1 MATVRFK
8 LASDRIEK
16 RLSTIYLCITIRGKF
31 FRIST
36 GQKVNPEKWDNSGP
50 EGRPMGRDKESMNL
64 KAVLETI
71 KGKVNQLMAAN
82 DIAGKITSKEQIET
96 LVTYKQEPQ
105 IEEPI
110 IEFWEFWQNWINK
123 QEERQQWSKSTIMQH
138 TNSMNMLKQYQ
149 TKRKQSVTFTSLNKA
164 LIEDYVG
171 FLRKLGKKDSTIAK
185 EIKNIKVFAKHA
197 EEAKILEASDFTK
210 WKKPAPISKEVFYLS
225 EADLD
230 SLRNT
235 TFSTE
240 SLQQAVDLFLMQCYT
255 GLRFSDIVGLKPS
268 QWDNDWIRVNTQKT
282 KQALK
287 IAITSEARNLLE
299 RYNCLDL
306 PNLSNPTVNRLI
318 KEAGR
323 EAGLTQKEQITEHQ
337 GQTRITKTV
346 QKFERITTHTGRRTF
361 VSRALAKGIPLP
373 TIMRFTGHTSLKT
386 LAAYIGVSD
395 AELQASAKRI
405 GE

>member
-1 MATVRFK
+1 
-8 LASDRIEK
+8 
-16 RLSTIYLCITIRGKF
+16 
-31 FRIST
+31 
-36 GQKVNPEKWDNSGP
+36 
-50 EGRPMGRDKESMNL
+50 MNL

-82 DIAGKITSKEQIET
+82 DIAGKITSKEQIEA
-96 LVTYKQEPQ
+96 LLTYKQGPQ
-105 IEEPI
+105 IEEPV
-110 IEFWEFWQNWINK
+110 IEFWDFWQNWINK
-123 QEERQQWSKSTIMQH
+123 QEERQQWSRSTLMQH
-138 TNSMNMLKQYQ
+138 TNSMNLLHQYQ
-149 TKRKQSVTFTSLNKA
+149 AKRKQLVTFSSLNKA
-164 LIEDYVG
+164 LIEDYIG

-185 EIKNIKVFAKHA
+185 EIKNIKVFARHA
-197 EEAKILEASDFTK
+197 EEVKLLEDSDFGK
-210 WKKPAPISKEVFYLS
+210 WKKPTAISKEVFYLS
-225 EADLD
+225 EEDLEL
-230 SLRNT
+230 LRNT
-235 TFSTE
+235 SYSSE
-240 SLQQAVDLFLMQCYT
+240 SLQQATDLFLMQCYT

-299 RYNCLDL
+299 RYKFIDL
-306 PNLSNPTVNRLI
+306 PNLSNPAVNRLI

-323 EAGLTQKEQITEHQ
+323 EAGLTQQEQITEHQ
-337 GQTRITKTV
+337 GQTRVTKTV

-373 TIMRFTGHTSLKT
+373 NIMRFTGHTSLKT

-395 AELQASAKRI
+395 AELLASAKKI